1 MYLFY
6 LENPFSEMVIL
17 ELEVKAHPMYSADN
31 DKKCID
37 TVIIF
42 VLQIETDAQF

>member
-1 MYLFY
+1 MVK
-6 LENPFSEMVIL
+6 LEFNF
-17 ELEVKAHPMYSADN
+17 KACPIYSADK

-42 VLQIETDAQF
+42 VLQIETDAQV